1 MKDVK
6 PREELHDSR
15 LDSSG
20 CCFFKMPTVGAFS
33 MAAHT
38 HTHDAIE
45 GIYVTRGSIKVYIDG
60 NESLLTPG
68 DFVLFRSR
76 GVHSIFTEGE
86 PKNDYYVFK
95 KITSHI
101 HNVSP
106 HGFQGNFAL
115 RFSVFNPELK
125 YIWKKDELEG
135 SVIKAG
141 LDRLITDES
150 CKTGISE
157 IGRIITGLGILE
169 AVYRETES
177 EFKPFSLSS
186 PHIYRAIVY
195 INEHFEDD
203 IKEEDVAAKFG
214 MSYAYFS
221 RSFKAATGKKFR
233 DYLIETRLNQA
244 EQFII
249 NTDLPIAHIAT
260 LCGYS
265 NISHFIHIY
274 KKNKGTTP
282 LKARTSR
289 KGEGECS

>member
-1 MKDVK
+1 MRDVK
-6 PREELHDSR
+6 PREELHDTR

-20 CCFFKMPTVGAFS
+20 CCFFKMPTISPYS

-38 HTHDAIE
+38 HMHDAIE
-45 GIYVTRGSIKVYIDG
+45 CIYVTRGSIRVYIDG
-60 NESLLTPG
+60 SESLLTQG
-68 DFVLFRSR
+68 DLVLFRSR
-76 GVHSIFTEGE
+76 GVHSIYTEGE

-95 KITSHI
+95 IITSHL

-125 YIWKKDELEG
+125 CIWKKNELEG
-135 SVIKAG
+135 TAIKAG
-141 LDRLITDES
+141 IDRLIADEGS
-150 CKTGISE
+150 ETGISE
-157 IGRIITGLGILE
+157 IGRIVTGLGILE

-177 EFKPFSLSS
+177 TFKPFSLSS
-186 PHIYRAIVY
+186 QHIYRAIVY

-203 IKEEDVAAKFG
+203 ISEESVAAQFG
-214 MSYAYFS
+214 MSTGYFS

-249 NTDLPIAHIAT
+249 NTDLPVAHIAT

-265 NISHFIHIY
+265 NVSHFIHIY

-282 LKARTSR
+282 LKVRTSR
-289 KGEGECS
+289 KGEVEQ

>member
-1 MKDVK
+1 MT
-6 PREELHDSR
+6 
-15 LDSSG
+15 G
-20 CCFFKMPTVGAFS
+20 T
-33 MAAHT
+33 
-38 HTHDAIE
+38 
-45 GIYVTRGSIKVYIDG
+45 
-60 NESLLTPG
+60 
-68 DFVLFRSR
+68 
-76 GVHSIFTEGE
+76 
-86 PKNDYYVFK
+86 
-95 KITSHI
+95 
-101 HNVSP
+101 
-106 HGFQGNFAL
+106 
-115 RFSVFNPELK
+115 LK

-141 LDRLITDES
+141 LDRLIADES

-249 NTDLPIAHIAT
+249 NTDRTFNSLCPT
-260 LCGYS
+260 LNYGKRS
-265 NISHFIHIY
+265 TKFVGN
-274 KKNKGTTP
+274 G
-282 LKARTSR
+282 
-289 KGEGECS
+289 